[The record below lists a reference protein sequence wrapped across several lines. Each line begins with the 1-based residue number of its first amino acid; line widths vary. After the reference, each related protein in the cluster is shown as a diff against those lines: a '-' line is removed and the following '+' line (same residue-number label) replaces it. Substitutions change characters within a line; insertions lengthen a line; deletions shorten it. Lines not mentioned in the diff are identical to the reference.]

1 MAKYEVTYS
10 LGDRG
15 ESGNAGFTGTAGMQ
29 YQKIVVE
36 ANGPT
41 TAQRIVESMFGGPQR
56 CLVGSTWEVRN

>member
-10 LGDRG
+10 LGSRTETSSFNG
-15 ESGNAGFTGTAGMQ
+15 TSGLQ

-41 TAQRIVESMFGGPQR
+41 TAQRIVESMFGGPQH
-56 CLVGSTWEVRN
+56 CLVGSCWQVG

>member
-10 LGDRG
+10 IGNRG
-15 ESGNAGFTGTAGMQ
+15 ESGYGAFVGESTLQ

-41 TAQRIVESMFGGPQR
+41 TAQRIVESMFGGRER
-56 CLVGSTWEVRN
+56 CQVGPVWEIR

>member
-10 LGDRG
+10 LGSRTDTSSF
-15 ESGNAGFTGTAGMQ
+15 SGTSALQ

-41 TAQRIVESMFGGPQR
+41 TAQRIVENMFGGSNN
-56 CLVGSTWEVRN
+56 CLVGAAWQVG